1 MTRKIL
7 FFVFIMFLSSS
18 VIFAVEKNPENQSPA
33 EAGNKVEQKR
43 EQQSQAQL
51 PVFEKKNEKKGFF
64 QKRKERRA
72 AKKFIKENAE
82 ALMSSMILVGA
93 GLLIFGLLLYLVVTS
108 ALWLGIAVM
117 VLGLVLLLYGVLT
130 QFF

>member
-7 FFVFIMFLSSS
+7 FFVSIMFLSSS

>member
-1 MTRKIL
+1 MTKKIL

-108 ALWLGIAVM
+108 AVWLGIAVM
-117 VLGLVLLLYGVLT
+117 ILGLVLLLYGVLT

>member
-7 FFVFIMFLSSS
+7 FFAIIMLLSFS
-18 VIFAVEKNPENQSPA
+18 VIFAVEKNPEKEPA
-33 EAGNKVEQKR
+33 DAQNKVEQK
-43 EQQSQAQL
+43 QAKQAQA
-51 PVFEKKNEKKGFF
+51 PMPIFKKKSEKKGFF
-64 QKRKERRA
+64 QKRKEIRA
-72 AKKFIKENAE
+72 AKKFIKDNAE